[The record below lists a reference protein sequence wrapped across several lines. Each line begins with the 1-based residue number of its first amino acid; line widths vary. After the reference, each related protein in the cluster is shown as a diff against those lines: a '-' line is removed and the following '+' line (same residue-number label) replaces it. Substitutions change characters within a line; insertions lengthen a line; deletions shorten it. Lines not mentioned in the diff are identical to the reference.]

1 MAFRNNFVWA
11 FIGKSGAGKTVT
23 AKQVAKDWKSARFR
37 MRRRGEGGKIFAFD
51 PHDAFY
57 GIADIKIDAKDED
70 WASVIIMEVCKSCGK
85 RKKTSVCSKCGSTK
99 FYFPYANSLIIL
111 DDYRTLLKSNQ
122 MPPDF
127 LDLLA
132 LRRRLNLD
140 IIYMVHNPKLILE
153 RLSYF
158 STHFSVFR
166 TEANADDFADKIQKF
181 LTCQRA
187 SILVNAYVRL
197 FDEKGYNAL
206 YPNFPYVFVQND
218 SDQLFPMNMD
228 EEIIKELQLA

>member
-1 MAFRNNFVWA
+1 MQFRNNFVWA

-23 AKQVAKDWKSARFR
+23 AKQIARLWKKARKR
-37 MRRRGEGGKIFAFD
+37 KGGKVFAFD

-57 GIADIKIDAKDED
+57 GIADFKIDAKDED
-70 WASVIIMEVCKSCGK
+70 WASVIIQKDKNGN
-85 RKKTSVCSKCGSTK
+85 
-99 FYFPYANSLIIL
+99 YPYANSLIIL
-111 DDYRTLLKSNQ
+111 DDYRTLLKSDK

-158 STHFSVFR
+158 STAFSIFR
-166 TEANADDFADKIQKF
+166 TESHSDDFAEKIQKF
-181 LTCQRA
+181 LTCQQA
-187 SILVNAYVRL
+187 SSLVNAYVRK
-197 FDEKGYNAL
+197 FEEKEYNAL

-218 SDQLFPMNMD
+218 SDSLFPMNMD
-228 EEIIKELQLA
+228 EKIINSLELV